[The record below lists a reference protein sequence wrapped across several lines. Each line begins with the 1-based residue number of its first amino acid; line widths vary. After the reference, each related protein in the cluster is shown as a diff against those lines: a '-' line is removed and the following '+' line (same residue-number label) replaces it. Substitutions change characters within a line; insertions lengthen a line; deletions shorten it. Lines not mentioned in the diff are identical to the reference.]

1 MSKELISKTIKEL
14 SEALDKKDVSSVEI
28 TKAYLAQVKKEEP
41 KIHAFLAVTEKEA
54 LAAAAESDA
63 RRKKDST
70 FSALDGIPVA
80 IKDVILTK
88 GIKTTAASK
97 MLENYIPL
105 EDATVVKKLKEA
117 GAIIIGKN
125 NCDAWAHGS
134 STENSDFEPTKNPWD
149 TTRVPG
155 GSSGGSTAA
164 VAANE
169 VPFSIG
175 TDTGG
180 SIRQPAGFCGVV
192 GLKPTYGLC
201 SRYGLIAMA
210 SSLDVPGPITK
221 TVEDNAMVLSRIAG
235 PDPKDATSSASQPP
249 LDSTRGKKDYLK
261 DIKNGVRG
269 LRIGLPKEYFGEG
282 ISKEV
287 KNAVMD
293 AAKTFEKL
301 GAKIVDV
308 SLPNTK
314 YGIATYYIVQPAEVS
329 SNLGRYDGIKYG
341 YSTKESKNLIDHY
354 FKSRSEGFGVE
365 AKRRI
370 MLGTYVLSAGYYEAY
385 YAKAMKVRTLIKK
398 DFEDAFKKC
407 DVILGPTSPT
417 TAFKF
422 GAHANDPLAMYL
434 EDVYTVNMNLAG
446 VSALA
451 MPCGVATVNNKQL
464 TVNKK
469 PTSNVKR
476 QTSLALPVGM
486 QIVGPHFSEY
496 LLYRVGYAFEEAT
509 KTADWRML
517 KVET

>member
-1 MSKELISKTIKEL
+1 MEIVEKTIVEL
-14 SEALDKKDVSSVEI
+14 SEKLKKKELTSVEV
-28 TKAYLAQVKKEEP
+28 TKAYLAQIKSQEP
-41 KIHAFLAVTEKEA
+41 KIHAFLAGNEKEA
-54 LAAAAESDA
+54 LKAAGQSDA
-63 RRKKDST
+63 RRKKGST
-70 FSALDGIPVA
+70 LSVLDGIPVA

-105 EDATVVKKLKEA
+105 EDATVVKKLKDA

-134 STENSDFEPTKNPWD
+134 STENSDFGPTKNPWD
-149 TTRVPG
+149 TSRVPG

-169 VPFSIG
+169 APFSIG

-210 SSLDVPGPITK
+210 SSFDVPGPITR
-221 TVEDNAMVLSRIAG
+221 TVEDNALVLSQIAG
-235 PDPKDATSSASQPP
+235 KDEK
-249 LDSTRGKKDYLK
+249 DSTSCGSQTKDYLK
-261 DIKNGVRG
+261 DIKKGVKG
-269 LRIGLPKEYFGEG
+269 LKIGMPKEYFREG

-287 KNAVMD
+287 KDAVMA

-301 GAKIVDV
+301 GSKIVEI

-314 YGIATYYIVQPAEVS
+314 YGNATYYILQPAEVS

-341 YSTKESKNLIDHY
+341 FSAKESKNLIDHY
-354 FKSRSEGFGVE
+354 FKARSQGFGAE

-370 MLGTYVLSAGYYEAY
+370 MLGTYVLSAGYYDAY

-398 DFEDAFKKC
+398 DFDEAFKKC

-422 GAHANDPLAMYL
+422 GAHTNDPLAMYL
-434 EDVYTVNMNLAG
+434 EDIYTVNMNLAG
-446 VSALA
+446 VPALA
-451 MPCGVATVNNKQL
+451 MPAGMTPISNQQL
-464 TVNKK
+464 TINKK
-469 PTSNVKR
+469 PEANSQQLTAP
-476 QTSLALPVGM
+476 ALPVGM
-486 QIVGPHFSEY
+486 QIIGPHFSED
-496 LLYRVGYAFEEAT
+496 LLYRVGYAYEKENNG
-509 KTADWRML
+509 
-517 KVET
+517 